1 MYDLPWK
8 CNFDNCDKSFKFLCR
23 LEKHQQVHTNERPF
37 KCTFEGCEKSYKR
50 SDHLKLHS
58 IVHNPID
65 SKPFK
70 CSVEGCESKFSLKHH
85 LNRHIKELHEI
96 EKPYKCNYENC
107 NQPFK
112 QDYLL
117 RKHQKLHTGE
127 KLYPCE
133 ICTKSFST
141 STKLQHHN
149 LVHSNEKRW
158 LCTFQQCQQ
167 EFSKYPQLLIHLKND
182 HKSICEICG
191 KELKNLKHLRSHV
204 KTHNYDRIVY
214 PCEWEDCN
222 KYYYSLKSL
231 NVHVKAVH
239 ENIRPYV
246 CSIKECGM
254 SFAYKKVLTNHM
266 KSIHESPK
274 PRKQRRLN
282 NDNDKFNHETTELEC
297 LTGHNYENSGRMISC
312 TIEGCLYLFKRE
324 YDLDRHLKSFHNNV
338 FLDVGK

>member
-96 EKPYKCNYENC
+96 EKPYKCNYESC

-167 EFSKYPQLLIHLKND
+167 EFSKYPQLLMHLKND

-191 KELKNLKHLRSHV
+191 KELKNLKHLRSHM

-214 PCEWEDCN
+214 P
-222 KYYYSLKSL
+222 S
-231 NVHVKAVH
+231 VH

-246 CSIKECGM
+246 CSIRECGM

-297 LTGHNYENSGRMISC
+297 LTGYNYENSGRMISC

-338 FLDVGK
+338 FWMLENEDEINV

>member
-70 CSVEGCESKFSLKHH
+70 CSVE
-85 LNRHIKELHEI
+85 
-96 EKPYKCNYENC
+96 
-107 NQPFK
+107 
-112 QDYLL
+112 DYLL

-167 EFSKYPQLLIHLKND
+167 EFSKYPQLLMHLKND

-191 KELKNLKHLRSHV
+191 KELKNLKHLRSHM

-214 PCEWEDCN
+214 P
-222 KYYYSLKSL
+222 S
-231 NVHVKAVH
+231 VH

-246 CSIKECGM
+246 CSIRECGM

-297 LTGHNYENSGRMISC
+297 LTGYNYENSGRMISC

-338 FLDVGK
+338 FWMLENEDEINV